1 LTAIGPF
8 ISTRSDT
15 FTITSYGEHTDA
27 HSGQKTQA
35 LLELTVQ
42 RMPEYMDPTS
52 DSAITHPDNLN
63 SALNRDFGRRFTIV
77 GSRWLDTQSLRTA
90 SML

>member
-1 LTAIGPF
+1 
-8 ISTRSDT
+8 
-15 FTITSYGEHTDA
+15 
-27 HSGQKTQA
+27 
-35 LLELTVQ
+35 
-42 RMPEYMDPTS
+42 MPEYMDPTS